1 MQHEMDEQDNKL
13 LTFLLLSILANRK
26 RLFPFDN
33 SNLNTLIIRGA
44 IFCFKQQQ
52 LPTAPRPRM
61 MFFCGA
67 DVSVGGDTATALWN
81 HVEVH
86 SHVVTKFGVVAVGVY
101 Y

>member
-1 MQHEMDEQDNKL
+1 
-13 LTFLLLSILANRK
+13 
-26 RLFPFDN
+26 
-33 SNLNTLIIRGA
+33 
-44 IFCFKQQQ
+44 
-52 LPTAPRPRM
+52 M

-67 DVSVGGDTATALWN
+67 DVSSVGGDTATALWN

>member
-44 IFCFKQQQ
+44 IFCFTVKQQQ
-52 LPTAPRPRM
+52 QQQQFQQPPPAN
-61 MFFCGA
+61 
-67 DVSVGGDTATALWN
+67 DVFLRG
-81 HVEVH
+81 
-86 SHVVTKFGVVAVGVY
+86 
-101 Y
+101 